1 MWHTCDHRQGE
12 APHTHLVSPGWPIF
26 SRWLAVHP
34 LTSPTWPKCCSPVS
48 WLWFVVMHCN
58 TIKMKIYE
66 ISTFTFDP
74 FRPNQLE
81 KLEAAK
87 VSDLLLP
94 LVTFSYLWLLLITY
108 LTFPYLFLPFLSLPS
123 LTFSYLSSPFLTFP
137 YHFLH
142 LGTDGLTYYDLIGN
156 WAKNR
161 RRKIPQTCD
170 LHFQN

>member
-1 MWHTCDHRQGE
+1 MLSKWIGASSSYPNIVFCEISLTPSLGTVRPSIWHMWHTCDHRQGE

-48 WLWFVVMHCN
+48 WLRFVVMHCN

-94 LVTFSYLWLLLITY
+94 LVTFSYLCLPLV
-108 LTFPYLFLPFLSLPS
+108 TF
-123 LTFSYLSSPFLTFP
+123 
-137 YHFLH
+137 
-142 LGTDGLTYYDLIGN
+142 GDL
-156 WAKNR
+156 
-161 RRKIPQTCD
+161 
-170 LHFQN
+170 